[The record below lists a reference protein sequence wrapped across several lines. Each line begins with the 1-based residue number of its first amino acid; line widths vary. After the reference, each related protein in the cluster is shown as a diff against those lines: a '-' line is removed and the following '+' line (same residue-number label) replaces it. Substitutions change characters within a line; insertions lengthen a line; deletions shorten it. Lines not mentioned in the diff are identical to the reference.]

1 MPKRSGYAIAL
12 GLHGPPGTATN
23 KESGSSRPWAVE
35 SRNAAEGLYFQLETF
50 LDNWRR
56 QGMPENVVRDALER
70 AKHTSLAME
79 NVGQWLT
86 GR

>member
-12 GLHGPPGTATN
+12 GLQAQPNPASNRNLHRPDRAVAPP
-23 KESGSSRPWAVE
+23 
-35 SRNAAEGLYFQLETF
+35 NAADGFYFQLETF

-56 QGMPENVVRDALER
+56 QGMSEDVVRAALER

-79 NVGQWLT
+79 DVGKWLKDS
-86 GR
+86 